1 MTKTKSKKGATSS
14 HTIAAKGGCLQHNRR
29 TQLSQNV
36 YPERTKLNTSW
47 ESDTIKNRK
56 QLRGLKERAEKLYT
70 EKTGQKCQKSFAPYK
85 ESCVVI
91 NDSSTLE
98 EAKAF
103 ALMVEEGIPG
113 IECLGIWIHKDEGHY
128 KSKYTEG
135 DRDFQ
140 CNVHAHFL
148 WYCQN
153 PNTGKAGI
161 ECLGIWIHK
170 DEGHYKSK
178 YTEGDRDFQCN
189 VHAHFLWYCQN
200 PNTGK
205 AIPIKRQDMR
215 NMQDWAAKAFGME
228 RGTPVTETKA
238 KHMQMTDYKLQ
249 AMEKQLDDMQA
260 ALDSLSTSKEAK
272 EATIEAIRAAK
283 NAFLSLFDESVAK
296 KEIKAQRA
304 VIDDYKR
311 TILGLLDDNKQLK
324 QQLTEAQQSAKSASR
339 LYMSMSGEVN
349 ELHKKLH
356 KERVLRERR
365 VVEAVSNA
373 LNIPLEQAQL
383 LVDHGEQLKPNGGMK
398 R

>member
-153 PNTGKAGI
+153 PNTGKA
-161 ECLGIWIHK
+161 
-170 DEGHYKSK
+170 
-178 YTEGDRDFQCN
+178 
-189 VHAHFLWYCQN
+189 
-200 PNTGK
+200 
-205 AIPIKRQDMR
+205 IPIKRQDMR

-260 ALDSLSTSKEAK
+260 ALDSLSTSKEVK

>member
-91 NDSSTLE
+91 KNSSTLE

-148 WYCQN
+148 WC
-153 PNTGKAGI
+153 
-161 ECLGIWIHK
+161 
-170 DEGHYKSK
+170 
-178 YTEGDRDFQCN
+178 
-189 VHAHFLWYCQN
+189 CQN

-205 AIPIKRQDMR
+205 AIPIKKQDMR

-304 VIDDYKR
+304 AIDDYKR

-339 LYMSMSGEVN
+339 LYMSMSSEVD

-356 KERVLRERR
+356 KEKALRERIMSQTI
-365 VVEAVSNA
+365 ADA
-373 LNIPLEQAQL
+373 LDIPIEQARILIENEYQ
-383 LVDHGEQLKPNGGMK
+383 VKPNGGMK

>member
-1 MTKTKSKKGATSS
+1 MAKNSKKGATSS
-14 HTIAAKGGCLQHNRR
+14 HTISAKGGCLQHNRR

-91 NDSSTLE
+91 KDSSTLE

-153 PNTGKAGI
+153 PNTGKA
-161 ECLGIWIHK
+161 
-170 DEGHYKSK
+170 
-178 YTEGDRDFQCN
+178 
-189 VHAHFLWYCQN
+189 
-200 PNTGK
+200 
-205 AIPIKRQDMR
+205 IPIKRQDMR
-215 NMQDWAAKAFGME
+215 NMQDWAAASFCME
-228 RGTPVTETKA
+228 RGNPAELTK
-238 KHMQMTDYKLQ
+238 KRHIPSMEYKQ
-249 AMEKQLDDMQA
+249 KAMEERLDNMQA
-260 ALDSLSTSKEAK
+260 VLDSMEDFKNLKANPISVKEDFSLLSKEQQVSLLQELKQIASEPARQEEK
-272 EATIEAIRAAK
+272 KTVVFSTEGRTLTIGEETATINLRGRDFDASGILSEFKRINVDWRSISPSK
-283 NAFLSLFDESVAK
+283 IESLLRGKEITLVSRERQLSLRLQKGIGGYVLKSALSV
-296 KEIKAQRA
+296 
-304 VIDDYKR
+304 VT
-311 TILGLLDDNKQLK
+311 TI
-324 QQLTEAQQSAKSASR
+324 TEAGA
-339 LYMSMSGEVN
+339 N
-349 ELHKKLH
+349 E
-356 KERVLRERR
+356 R
-365 VVEAVSNA
+365 
-373 LNIPLEQAQL
+373 
-383 LVDHGEQLKPNGGMK
+383 
-398 R
+398 

>member
-1 MTKTKSKKGATSS
+1 MAKNSKKGATSS
-14 HTIAAKGGCLQHNRR
+14 HTIAAKGGCLKHNRR

-91 NDSSTLE
+91 KDSSTLE

-113 IECLGIWIHKDEGHY
+113 IECLGIWIHKDEGFH
-128 KSKYTEG
+128 KSKYIEG
-135 DRDFQ
+135 DRDFK
-140 CNVHAHFL
+140 CN
-148 WYCQN
+148 
-153 PNTGKAGI
+153 I
-161 ECLGIWIHK
+161 
-170 DEGHYKSK
+170 
-178 YTEGDRDFQCN
+178 
-189 VHAHFLWYCQN
+189 HAHFLWYCQN

-228 RGTPVTETKA
+228 RGNPAELTKKGHVA
-238 KHMQMTDYKLQ
+238 SMDYKLK
-249 AMEKQLDDMQA
+249 AMEHRLDDMQT
-260 ALDSLSTSKEAK
+260 ALDSLSTTKEAK

-283 NAFLSLFDESVAK
+283 NAFLSLFDESAAK
-296 KEIKAQRA
+296 KEIKAQKA
-304 VIDDYKR
+304 AIDDYKR

-339 LYMSMSGEVN
+339 LYMSMSSEVD

-356 KERVLRERR
+356 KERALRERR
-365 VVEAVSNA
+365 VVEIVSNT

-383 LVDHGEQLKPNGGMK
+383 LVDHGERLKPKGGIT